1 MNFQTRSE
9 DKRSSMIRVFKK
21 FYQLLNRHQKNR
33 VVILFFM
40 MIIGAGFEVLGV
52 SMMLP
57 LVTAVMNPDI
67 ITENKLC
74 AWICEKFGIVT
85 HVDFVIWCIIALI
98 IIFVVKAAYL
108 TIEYSVQ
115 YRFVFNNRFMTQ
127 SRLLEVY
134 LHRPYEYFLSAQSGE
149 IVRVVQTDAANS
161 FDMLTVILSF
171 ATEAVVSVAIIV
183 TIFVINPFM
192 TVFVAASL
200 LILMVIISKCLR
212 PLLRREGET
221 YQRTYAETNKWLLQS
236 ISGIKEVKVTETEDF
251 FLNNFVEYGQKMVNA
266 ARWNSTL
273 QNVPRNLIELVSV
286 CSMMAVLGIMIAT
299 GHEMDSL
306 LPSLSAFV
314 MAAVKLLPSANRM
327 VASVTQVTF
336 YEPALDNMLEN
347 LAVLE
352 EQVSGGSGEMEELPL
367 AKEIRF
373 TGIDYTYP
381 GGEKKIFDQAD
392 FAVPVGSSV
401 GIIGTSGAG
410 KTTAVDILLGLLSP
424 QAGQVLAD
432 GVDVSKNMQGWLA
445 HIGYIPQMIFML
457 DDTIRANIVFGHMK
471 TDSAKSDSGMDIEK
485 AVWAALEEAQLADFV
500 KTLPKGIET
509 AIGERGV
516 RLSGGQRQRIGI
528 ARALF
533 TNPDVLVFDE
543 ATSALD
549 NETEEAIMQ
558 SINALHGKKTMIIIA
573 HRLTTIEGCDVVYR
587 AGEGKLVQERA
598 GWEGGSAIKE
608 SYE

>member
-1 MNFQTRSE
+1 
-9 DKRSSMIRVFKK
+9 MIRVFKK
-21 FYQLLNRHQKNR
+21 FYQLLNRHQRNR
-33 VVILFFM
+33 VIILFFM
-40 MIIGAGFEVLGV
+40 MLIGAVFEVLGV

-57 LVTAVMNPDI
+57 LVTAVMNPGI
-67 ITENKLC
+67 ITENKIC
-74 AWICEKFGIVT
+74 AWICSVFNIT
-85 HVDFVIWCIIALI
+85 DHVDFVIWCIIALI

-108 TIEYSVQ
+108 TFEYSVQ

-127 SRLLEVY
+127 SRLLEAY

-149 IVRVVQTDAANS
+149 IIRIVQTDAANS

-171 ATEAVVSVAIIV
+171 ATEAVVSVAIII

-200 LILMVIISKCLR
+200 VFLMIIISKCLR
-212 PLLRREGET
+212 PLLRREGEN

-236 ISGIKEVKVTETEDF
+236 ISGIKEVKVTKTEDF
-251 FLNNFVEYGQKMVNA
+251 FLDNFIEYGQKMVNA

-286 CSMMAVLGIMIAT
+286 CSMMTVLGVMIAT
-299 GHEMDSL
+299 GHKLDSL

-327 VASVTQVTF
+327 VANVTHVTF

-352 EQVSGGSGEMEELPL
+352 EQISEGCEEVEKLPL
-367 AKEIRF
+367 TKEIRL

-392 FAVPVGSSV
+392 FVVPVGSSV
-401 GIIGTSGAG
+401 GIIGMSGAG
-410 KTTAVDILLGLLSP
+410 KTTAVDILLGILRP

-432 GVDVSKNMQGWLA
+432 GVDVSTNMRGWLA

-457 DDTIRANIVFGHMK
+457 DDTIRANIVFGHTEIGNAKDREK
-471 TDSAKSDSGMDIEK
+471 TDSGIDREE

-500 KTLPKGIET
+500 KTLPKGIDT

-549 NETEEAIMQ
+549 HETEEAIMQ

-573 HRLTTIEGCDVVYR
+573 HRLTTIEGCDMVYR
-587 AGEGKLVQERA
+587 AGDGKLEPAVSSNQ
-598 GWEGGSAIKE
+598 
-608 SYE
+608 